1 MLKCHQPSRQQDGME
16 KLDVYLTLNTVVENP
31 RRETQVSRKMNNSTA
46 T

>member
-1 MLKCHQPSRQQDGME
+1 MLKRNQPSRQRDGME

-31 RRETQVSRKMNNSTA
+31 RRKTQVSCKMNNSTA